1 MKSTFKTRVA
11 FVLTA
16 IIFVFI
22 NGNAFSQVGAQDP
35 TSQTQE
41 FDIKID
47 KLGDATLELST
58 KMNQA
63 QWENFKTGPLVNDP
77 SISKRDMERNMSTYV
92 LEDFKRDIDDMNRA
106 VKITVKVKAFAAYN
120 GNGKWSLM
128 LGTKDPQITKLSDNA
143 YMSTT
148 NTMMNGLLVQ
158 QIYKISFPSGAKDI
172 QQSTDSFGKAMF
184 TYTNGGGIGSYL
196 KWNNIL
202 GLLLIIAAVVVFLNL
217 SKKPNIIGPDH
228 QIEHTGLKV

>member
-1 MKSTFKTRVA
+1 MASF
-11 FVLTA
+11 LTA
-16 IIFVFI
+16 IVAVTVTTS
-22 NGNAFSQVGAQDP
+22 AFSQVAAQDP

-63 QWENFKTGPLVNDP
+63 QWENFKQGPLVNDP

-106 VKITVKVKAFAAYN
+106 VKISVKLKAFAAYN

-128 LGTKDPQITKLSDNA
+128 LGTKDPQVTKLSDNS
-143 YMSTT
+143 YMSTS

-158 QIYKISFPSGAKDI
+158 QIYKISFPEGAKDI
-172 QQSTDSFGKAMF
+172 QQSTDSFGKAIF
-184 TYTNGGGIGSYL
+184 TYTSGGGVAAIF
-196 KWNNIL
+196 KWNNIA
-202 GLLLIIAAVVVFLNL
+202 GALLIIAAVVVFLTLNTP
-217 SKKPNIIGPDH
+217 KKPGIIGPDH